1 MYSCRKMLKALLKYL
16 LFLCIILAGNYGQLS
31 ANTPKESAFYTTFKS
46 ILESAQASSD
56 IDRNDHSCTIQAS
69 TTPDSKNER
78 REIGFAEKE
87 IEEDEVDSSKK
98 SFARNHDSLSNFYA
112 LSQGCYSLFIRN
124 SLAFCKRFS
133 YFTSHRWIIILQVF
147 RI

>member
-1 MYSCRKMLKALLKYL
+1 MIKALLKYL

-31 ANTPKESAFYTTFKS
+31 AHTPKESAFHATFKRT
-46 ILESAQASSD
+46 IESAQSGSD
-56 IDRNDHSCTIQAS
+56 LEHNDHSCTIQAS
-69 TTPDSKNER
+69 TTSDSKNET
-78 REIGFAEKE
+78 RELCFAEKE

-124 SLAFCKRFS
+124 SFAFCKRFA
-133 YFTSHRWIIILQVF
+133 YFTSHRWFIILQVF